1 MMGFNMD
8 PVLVKIGA
16 FIGAGLGMGL
26 GAIGAGVGEGIAA
39 GKAGES
45 LARQPHNSG
54 SILRMMLIGQAVA
67 ETAGIFALLV
77 ALILLFQSGEGNYTV
92 MMSYIAAGI
101 AIGVGAIA
109 PGLGAGL
116 PAAAACEGVGR
127 EPSTFND
134 VTINMLVGQAVTQTP
149 VIFALVVALLLI
161 FTGIEHSL
169 IHMWAVLGAGIAMG
183 FGAVGPGLGSGYA
196 AENATRWVARRKEN
210 SKYLIRTMLLG
221 QSVAQST
228 SIYAMVVA
236 FILIFLT

>member
-1 MMGFNMD
+1 MD

-16 FIGAGLGMGL
+16 FIGAGMGMGL
-26 GAIGAGVGEGIAA
+26 GAIGAGVGEGITA
-39 GKAGES
+39 GSAGEA

-77 ALILLFQSGEGNYTV
+77 ALILLFQGGEGNLTV

-101 AIGVGAIA
+101 SIGVGAIA

-127 EPSTFND
+127 EPETFND

-161 FTGIEHSL
+161 FTNIENSL
-169 IHMWAVLGAGIAMG
+169 VHMWAVLGAGISMG
-183 FGAVGPGLGSGYA
+183 FGAVGPGIGSGFV

>member
-1 MMGFNMD
+1 MEPG
-8 PVLVKIGA
+8 LVKIGA
-16 FIGAGLGMGL
+16 LLGAGLAMGL

-39 GKAGES
+39 GKAGEA
-45 LARQPHNSG
+45 LARQPKNAG

-77 ALILLFQSGEGNYTV
+77 ALILLFQKGDGTV
-92 MMSYIAAGI
+92 TQMMAYISAGI
-101 AIGVGAIA
+101 AIGVGALA

-127 EPSTFND
+127 EPSVFND
-134 VTINMLVGQAVTQTP
+134 ITINMLVGQAVTQTP
-149 VIFALVVALLLI
+149 VIFSLVVALLLI
-161 FTGIEHSL
+161 FTNIEHSV
-169 IHMWAVLGAGIAMG
+169 IHACSVLGAGLAMG
-183 FGAVGPGLGSGYA
+183 FGVIGPGLGSGYV
-196 AENATRWVARRKEN
+196 AESATKWVSRRKEN

-228 SIYAMVVA
+228 SIYAMVIA